1 VSNCNILVA
10 IYQRKLQYG
19 KPKYRC
25 KHIGL
30 HIEKYTVNMLTGK
43 NSLERDQMAGFC
55 EQGYETGV
63 P

>member
-1 VSNCNILVA
+1 MA